1 MTRRGGQEA
10 GDGEPFTAPAAQRN
24 HYSYAHYADPEVAD
38 GFHELRFGGPI
49 GGYLLDTQARW
60 LAAAVRPEPG
70 RRILDVGTGSGRAA
84 IALAAAGA
92 SVVGLDYSREMLRV
106 GRDRAGQR
114 GVRLGLGVA
123 DAHHLP
129 IASAG
134 VDATVCLRLLMHVID
149 WPAVVAELCRVTRWR
164 VVVDFPA
171 LASAAAV
178 ESVTRRVAAAVGR
191 RGEPYRVI
199 AERDMVAAFS
209 AQGFRLVGTERQF
222 VLPIALHKRINSL
235 AFTTRVEGVLRS
247 LGLLRLFGS
256 PVAMVFER

>member
-1 MTRRGGQEA
+1 VTQNSGQEA
-10 GDGEPFTAPAAQRN
+10 GGRGQITAPSAHRD
-24 HYSYAHYADPEVAD
+24 HYSYAHYADPAVAD

-49 GGYLLDTQARW
+49 GGYLLETQARW
-60 LAAAVRPEPG
+60 LAAAVKPQAG

-84 IALAAAGA
+84 IAFAVEGA
-92 SVVGLDYSREMLRV
+92 SVAGLDYSREMLRV
-106 GRDRAGQR
+106 GRDRAAQR
-114 GVRLGLGVA
+114 GVALGFGVA

-129 IASAG
+129 IASNS

-178 ESVTRRVAAAVGR
+178 ESFARRVAAAAGR

-199 AERDMVAAFS
+199 AERDMIAAF
-209 AQGFRLVGTERQF
+209 AAHGFRLVGTERQF

-235 AFTTRVEGVLRS
+235 AFTTRIEGLLRT